1 MRACKPTRV
10 VLAAISCACL
20 AASGCGGEEK
30 TAARDTTCDGE
41 LPERTFLNV
50 WFHASGSVGA
60 ERTTLRQ
67 QVAAFNA
74 SQTEV
79 QVKLV
84 TLPEGDYA
92 NQVRSAAATGNLP
105 DVLDFD
111 GPNLYNYAW
120 SGKLKPIDSCL
131 SGSLRADLLPS
142 IIQQGTYAGRMWG
155 VGTFDSGLGLYVRTS
170 LLRRAG
176 IRIPSGPDDA
186 WTAKEFTDVLAQLR
200 KTGYQRPLDLQLSHD
215 EPGEWNTY
223 GFAPTVW
230 SAGGDLIDRDTYRT
244 VGGFLNGPQAV
255 EALTTVQRWAA
266 AGYIDPNRD
275 GAAWVKG
282 RTPISWVGH
291 WVYDAYMQA
300 FPGDVTIVPLPDFG
314 DGTVTGMGSWQWGV
328 TASTSDGDAAW
339 RFIAFLLSRDEV
351 VRMTRANGA
360 IPATNSAIRVSP
372 RFAEGGPE
380 HLYIR
385 QLQGGVARPRPQTP
399 AYPALSAA
407 FSQAFNAIVIDR
419 RPVKPT
425 LDAAVRDVERDLA
438 DHRYYEATEP

>member
-1 MRACKPTRV
+1 MRVGKPIG
-10 VLAAISCACL
+10 VLLAISSTCL
-20 AASGCGGEEK
+20 AVSACGGDEEGR
-30 TAARDTTCDGE
+30 AARDTTCDGKLE
-41 LPERTFLNV
+41 GTAYINV
-50 WFHASGSVGA
+50 WFHVSESVSA
-60 ERTTLRQ
+60 ERKTLRT

-74 SQTEV
+74 SQADV

-84 TLPEGDYA
+84 TLPEGDYG

-131 SGSLRADLLPS
+131 SERLRADLLPS
-142 IIQQGTYAGRMWG
+142 ILEQGTYAGRTWG

-170 LLRRAG
+170 IVERAG
-176 IRIPSGPDDA
+176 VRIPSGPDDA
-186 WTAKEFTDVLAQLR
+186 WTAAEFTDILAKLR
-200 KTGYQRPLDLQLSHD
+200 EAGYRRPLDLQLQTTA
-215 EPGEWNTY
+215 PGEWNTY
-223 GFAPTVW
+223 GFVPAVW

-244 VGGFLNGPQAV
+244 VDGVLNGPEAV
-255 EALTTVQRWAA
+255 RALTTLQDWAED
-266 AGYIDPNRD
+266 GYVDLNRD
-275 GAAWVKG
+275 LAAWVEG
-282 RTPISWVGH
+282 RTPLSWAGH
-291 WVYDAYMQA
+291 WVYEPFTRA

-314 DGTVTGMGSWQWGV
+314 RGTRTGMGSWQWGI
-328 TASTSDGDAAW
+328 TANTADGDAAW

-385 QLQGGVARPRPQTP
+385 QLQGGIAKPRPQTP
-399 AYPALSAA
+399 AYPTLSAA
-407 FSQAFNAIVIDR
+407 FSKAFDAIVIQG

-425 LDAAVRDVERDLA
+425 LDAAARDVERDLA
-438 DHRYYEATEP
+438 EHDYYKPTEP